1 MVSDYYRVAPEKGPR
16 IVVIGGGHGQSTLLR
31 GLKLYSKNLTAIVA
45 VTDDGGGSGIL
56 RRDLGMLPPGDIR
69 NCMEALASAEPIMT
83 RLMSYR
89 FTEGSLAGQS
99 FGNLLLAALNGI
111 MPSFDQA
118 VAGLSQVLAIT
129 GRVLPVTNANI
140 RLEPGKHELT
150 AEEIAAAS
158 CTAFVNRYKAFAPS
172 PAARTRL
179 KAKTRTTRRPWANF
193 FLDF

>member
-1 MVSDYYRVAPEKGPR
+1 MNGAFSDFFRSKNEEETR
-16 IVVIGGGHGQSTLLR
+16 IRCLIWMAVWYVIGEL
-31 GLKLYSKNLTAIVA
+31 
-45 VTDDGGGSGIL
+45 
-56 RRDLGMLPPGDIR
+56 
-69 NCMEALASAEPIMT
+69 
-83 RLMSYR
+83 
-89 FTEGSLAGQS
+89 GSLAEHTAPAE
-99 FGNLLLAALNGI
+99 L
-111 MPSFDQA
+111 
-118 VAGLSQVLAIT
+118 
-129 GRVLPVTNANI
+129 NANI